1 MDPARAIGKKKITRH
16 LSRVASATATVL
28 DPRRGISGDG
38 QMILNMTDHARTR
51 IQQRGIPAA
60 VVESLL
66 EFGSEAYDHRG
77 GLVVYFNRRARETL
91 RRVAGKDLYRRIET
105 HLDAYAVVTLGG
117 RIVTVGHRTRRII
130 RN

>member
-1 MDPARAIGKKKITRH
+1 
-16 LSRVASATATVL
+16 
-28 DPRRGISGDG
+28 
-38 QMILNMTDHARTR
+38 MILNMTDHARAR

-66 EFGSEAYDHRG
+66 ECGSEAYDHRG

-117 RIVTVGHRTRRII
+117 RIITVGHRTRRII